1 MYELEYVLK
10 KIKER
15 ATGPNV
21 TKNNILKKR
30 RTYCELFH
38 LNIVNH
44 SYINNIIPDQWKNAK
59 VTMIPKTPHD
69 AHNPNNY
76 RPISLTKTIVKVIE
90 KLIKN
95 RLVFYLESNNLI
107 IENQSGFRSNKR
119 TIDNLFYFKQKCL
132 EAFSLKRKRNV
143 NKVVGI
149 VFDIEKAFDKV
160 WHDGLLYKMHQ
171 IRIPKKIAM
180 WIKNF
185 LKNRTFYVNVNGKD
199 SKYYSLF
206 TSVPQGSILSAIL
219 FLIFI
224 NDVPTTVFNN
234 EHISRALLFA
244 DDLFKFAYD
253 HNFKRLQ
260 IILQRY
266 LDELEIWLSKWRLK
280 TAAKKCS
287 YNIYTENGQC
297 NEEIHLEIFGNK
309 INKENNPKYL
319 GV

>member
-1 MYELEYVLK
+1 MEK
-10 KIKER
+10 CQS
-15 ATGPNV
+15 
-21 TKNNILKKR
+21 NN
-30 RTYCELFH
+30 
-38 LNIVNH
+38 
-44 SYINNIIPDQWKNAK
+44 D
-59 VTMIPKTPHD
+59 PKTPHD

-76 RPISLTKTIVKVIE
+76 RPISLTNTIVKVIE

-224 NDVPTTVFNN
+224 NDVPTTVFNY

-253 HNFKRLQ
+253 HNLKRLQ

-297 NEEIHLEIFGNK
+297 NEEIHLEIFGKK

-319 GV
+319 GVHLDQLGMNQNIKLNFL

>member
-1 MYELEYVLK
+1 
-10 KIKER
+10 
-15 ATGPNV
+15 
-21 TKNNILKKR
+21 
-30 RTYCELFH
+30 
-38 LNIVNH
+38 
-44 SYINNIIPDQWKNAK
+44 
-59 VTMIPKTPHD
+59 
-69 AHNPNNY
+69 
-76 RPISLTKTIVKVIE
+76 
-90 KLIKN
+90 
-95 RLVFYLESNNLI
+95 
-107 IENQSGFRSNKR
+107 
-119 TIDNLFYFKQKCL
+119 
-132 EAFSLKRKRNV
+132 
-143 NKVVGI
+143 
-149 VFDIEKAFDKV
+149 
-160 WHDGLLYKMHQ
+160 
-171 IRIPKKIAM
+171 M

-224 NDVPTTVFNN
+224 NDVPTTVFNY

-253 HNFKRLQ
+253 HNLKRLQ

-319 GV
+319 GVHLDQNVSFKHHIEKTKEKCLRKINFIKVLRSKKWDANVATKIKVYNALIRSNVDYAGPILVNVSEQCKDTIESIQYHSMIQILKETQH